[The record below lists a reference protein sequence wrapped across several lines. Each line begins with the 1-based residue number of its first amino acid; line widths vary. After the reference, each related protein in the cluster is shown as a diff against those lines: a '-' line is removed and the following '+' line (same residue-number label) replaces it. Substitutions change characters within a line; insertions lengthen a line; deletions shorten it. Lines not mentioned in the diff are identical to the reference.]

1 MPNANMQTK
10 LRAFAVN
17 RLNWPLSLSS
27 IVLMSLLLMGA
38 TVAFNLV
45 RHRQSVE
52 RSVIPD
58 ESVLLAVSQVNGLG
72 RLEPQ
77 GDIVQLS
84 APEGHHRLKQWLV
97 EEGADV
103 KAGQTIAVMHGVDQV
118 QAAILNARSNV
129 AVAQANLAKV
139 RAGTDPAQVMAQ
151 QSQIQTLQDQL
162 AGDMLVQQTTLAR
175 LQTELAQAETDYQ
188 RVNTLF
194 ESGAVSHMELDNQR
208 LHREQV
214 QRQVQEAQ
222 AALMRTQ
229 TTGASRIQ
237 EAQSTLTSLSEV
249 RDVDVAIAEAELQK
263 AQSAL
268 QQAEIELEMLYARS
282 PIDGQLLKVNTNP
295 GETVGAGGLAN
306 IGQTQ
311 HMHAIAEIHE
321 GDIRH
326 VQIGQQ
332 ATITSDSNGF
342 SGDLKGQVE
351 SIGLQIEKPETVN
364 NSAIGR
370 TDVIWLQ
377 VGIKLDPADSDRVKA
392 LSRMQVRV
400 AIDI

>member
-10 LRAFAVN
+10 LQAFAVN
-17 RLNWPLSLSS
+17 RLNWPPSLSS
-27 IVLMSLLLMGA
+27 MMLISLLLMGA
-38 TVAFNLV
+38 AVAFNLV
-45 RHRQSVE
+45 RHRQSVT

-84 APEGHHRLKQWLV
+84 APEGHYRLKQWLV
-97 EEGADV
+97 EEGAEV
-103 KAGQTIAVMHGVDQV
+103 QAGQKIAVMYGVDQV

-129 AVAQANLAKV
+129 AIAQANLAKV
-139 RAGTDPAQVMAQ
+139 RAGTDPGQVRAQ

-162 AGDMLVQQTTLAR
+162 AGDILVQQTTLAR

-194 ESGAVSHMELDNQR
+194 ESGAISHMELDSQQ
-208 LHREQV
+208 LYREQV

-222 AALMRTQ
+222 ATLMRTQ
-229 TTGASRIQ
+229 TTGASKIQ
-237 EAQSTLTSLSEV
+237 EAHATLTSMSEV
-249 RDVDVAIAEAELQK
+249 RNVDVAIAEAELQQ

-268 QQAEIELEMLYARS
+268 QQAEVESEMLYVRS
-282 PIDGQLLKVNTNP
+282 PIDGQLLKVNTKP

-311 HMHAIAEIHE
+311 HMHVIAEIHE

-342 SGDLKGQVE
+342 SGDLKGQVD

-364 NSAIGR
+364 DSAISR
-370 TDVIWLQ
+370 TDVSVIQ
-377 VGIKLDPADSDRVKA
+377 VGIKLDHADSDRVKA
-392 LSRMQVRV
+392 LSQMQVRV